1 MHEPVPICT
10 IVIIVLTVVC
20 SIFGFRD
27 PAFVEK
33 YIFSPREILAF
44 KQYHRLITSAFL
56 HADWNHL
63 LNNMISLWFFGP
75 VLEFALGPVQFLLVY
90 FASVVGGDL
99 LSLWLHRHHE
109 YRAYGASGGV
119 CGVVFSYI
127 ALNPSGT
134 LLAHFIF
141 PMPAW
146 AYGILFLIGS
156 YMAIRQGRDNIGHDA
171 HIGGAVLGLWITGAL
186 KPQAIEQHPIWFALL
201 SVISAALFLYFY
213 KNPLM
218 LPMSS
223 FSFRMPRF
231 KRQPRAVAAPRRNE
245 ARDVDAVLE
254 KISRHGIESLT
265 AEERAL
271 LSRVSSKYQSR
282 SQSEKPRSDLII

>member
-1 MHEPVPICT
+1 MHETVPICT
-10 IVIIVLTVVC
+10 IVILVVTVVC
-20 SIFGFRD
+20 SVLGFRD
-27 PAFVEK
+27 PAFTEK
-33 YIFSPREILAF
+33 YIFSPMEILAF
-44 KQYHRLITSAFL
+44 KQYHRIITSAFL

-75 VLEFALGPVQFLLVY
+75 VLEFVLGPIQFLLVY
-90 FASVVGGDL
+90 FGAVIGGNL
-99 LSLWLHRHHE
+99 LSLWLHRNHE

-127 ALNPSGT
+127 TINPNGT
-134 LLAHFIF
+134 LIAHFIF

-146 AYGILFLIGS
+146 AYGFLFLIGS
-156 YMAIRQGRDNIGHDA
+156 YIALRQGRDNVGHDA
-171 HIGGAVLGLWITGAL
+171 HLGGAVLGLWITGAL

-201 SVISAALFLYFY
+201 SVISAALFFYFY

-218 LPMSS
+218 LPMTSLN
-223 FSFRMPRF
+223 FSLPRF
-231 KRQPRAVAAPRRNE
+231 KRRSRAAAAPRRNE

-254 KISRHGIESLT
+254 KISQTGIESLT

-271 LSRVSSKYQSR
+271 LSRVSSKYQTR
-282 SQSEKPRSDLII
+282 SQSKKPKSDLII